1 MDDTRSRILE
11 SALAVFA
18 ERGADGG
25 SMREIAKRAGVNV
38 ATTYHHF
45 GSKRDLLMAIF
56 RDLGFLDVGSID
68 GAFAG
73 DVDGRD
79 PVDVLEELIGF
90 AWIFMHNGANVLRVA
105 YSEALKGDQ
114 DVRDVFEAWRL
125 QGDDFLRRRLLAL
138 DLATDENVERR
149 AWTLRQVIWATFTEI
164 LVAGELDLD
173 DLAPKARDAARSL
186 LESWQP

>member
-1 MDDTRSRILE
+1 MDTKSRLLD

-38 ATTYHHF
+38 ATAYHHF

-56 RDLGFLDVGSID
+56 RDLGFLELPDV
-68 GAFAG
+68 AEAPWTP
-73 DVDGRD
+73 D
-79 PVDVLEELIGF
+79 PREPVELLEETIGF

-105 YSEALKGDQ
+105 FSEALKGDPE
-114 DVRDVFEAWRL
+114 VREVFEAWRV
-125 QGDDFLRRRLLAL
+125 QGDDFLRRRLVAIG
-138 DLATDENVERR
+138 LATGENVERR

-164 LVAGELDLD
+164 LVAGELDVD
-173 DLAPKARDAARSL
+173 DLAPKARGAARSL
-186 LESWQP
+186 IETWEA